1 MFMSVV
7 TIGKLRHGV
16 ERIHCHGDVRQA
28 SQRERWLL
36 TC

>member
-1 MFMSVV
+1 MSVV

-16 ERIHCHGDVRQA
+16 ETIHYRGDVRPA
-28 SQRERWLL
+28 SQREKWLL